1 MSWTITDW
9 VGLIGTV
16 GIPVIIAI
24 ITGLY
29 ILARN
34 ARKDINYQIDSI
46 RIELKEDMRE
56 YRKEIEK
63 VDKRWLSLF
72 EKFHI
77 LDKDVE
83 VLKSSHKK
91 SKST

>member
-1 MSWTITDW
+1 MSGTTTDW
-9 VGLIGTV
+9 VSLIGTV
-16 GIPVIIAI
+16 GIPVIIAT
-24 ITGLY
+24 ITALY

-34 ARKDINYQIDSI
+34 ARKDINYKIDSI
-46 RIELKEDMRE
+46 RIELKEDMKE

-63 VDKRWLSLF
+63 VDKRWISLF
-72 EKFHI
+72 EKFHM

-91 SKST
+91 IRSV